1 LEAALNLMLLVRSIL
16 RFHVKWAKTNSTM
29 PHKQH
34 LAWGRSG
41 QDMVSVQ
48 QGGSA
53 SASICNKRS
62 KHPYRSRAVFG
73 CPRACRDGAPNLS
86 LAVVVTTTAAMLLL
100 LLCVG
105 SNPTS
110 RWSVVGNRKM
120 KANDQSNKVL
130 AGGQSDSVVAGAAAN
145 PSNVRRDPAS
155 SSQTAVSTNLD
166 RAPSLSSSS
175 TEFVPPSCPYLSL
188 ADLTPEER
196 YPTATSTRHI
206 VDPPPALTTT
216 GHPDTALVCCHTT
229 AGPISVAVH
238 KPWAPLGAQRFL
250 DMVRSR
256 YFSTPINALHDPHL
270 VVPLMRCVDEFLCQ
284 FGLRGSASEQYASKV
299 KDDPHWLPPG
309 KAGRS
314 NELGVKRFKR
324 GYLAYA
330 GSGPHSRGRQLF
342 LSMGDQSG
350 LGTSPWEVPFGE
362 LVGEHSYDTLARIY
376 TGYGEDGPSQ
386 ESLMTDQ
393 GLVEARRD
401 FPQLDWITS
410 CHVVE
415 EDGSAEAGGVKIAQ

>member
-1 LEAALNLMLLVRSIL
+1 LEAALKLMLDGSFDSAISNGR
-16 RFHVKWAKTNSTM
+16 TENSTM
-29 PHKQH
+29 PHKHH
-34 LAWGRSG
+34 LERGRSG
-41 QDMVSVQ
+41 QDMVNVQ

-62 KHPYRSRAVFG
+62 KHPYRSRAAFG
-73 CPRACRDGAPNLS
+73 CPRAGRDGTSNLF

-100 LLCVG
+100 LCVG
-105 SNPTS
+105 SNPMS
-110 RWSVVGNRKM
+110 RWSVMGNRKM
-120 KANDQSNKVL
+120 KANDQPNKVL

-145 PSNVRRDPAS
+145 PSNLRRDPAS
-155 SSQTAVSTNLD
+155 SSQTTVSTNLD
-166 RAPSLSSSS
+166 SAPSLSSSRA
-175 TEFVPPSCPYLSL
+175 EFVPPSCPYLSL

-206 VDPPPALTTT
+206 VDPPQTTSST
-216 GHPDTALVCCHTT
+216 GHHDTALVCCHTT
-229 AGPISVAVH
+229 AGPLSVAVH

-256 YFSTPINALHDPHL
+256 YFSTPIDALHDQHL

-284 FGLRGSASEQYASKV
+284 FGLRGSASEQYASKI

-314 NELGVKRFKR
+314 NELGVKRFQR

-342 LSMGDQSG
+342 VSMADQSG

-393 GLVEARRD
+393 GLVDARRD

-415 EDGSAEAGGVKIAQ
+415 EDGSAEAGSVKIAQ

>member
-1 LEAALNLMLLVRSIL
+1 
-16 RFHVKWAKTNSTM
+16 
-29 PHKQH
+29 
-34 LAWGRSG
+34 
-41 QDMVSVQ
+41 MVSVQ

-53 SASICNKRS
+53 SASICTKRS
-62 KHPYRSRAVFG
+62 KHPYRSRAVVG
-73 CPRACRDGAPNLS
+73 CPRAGRDGTSNLF
-86 LAVVVTTTAAMLLL
+86 LAVVVTTTAAMFL

-105 SNPTS
+105 INPTS

-120 KANDQSNKVL
+120 EANDQSNKVL
-130 AGGQSDSVVAGAAAN
+130 AGGQSDSVVAVAAAAS
-145 PSNVRRDPAS
+145 PSNLQRDPAS

-175 TEFVPPSCPYLSL
+175 AELVPPSCPYLSL

-206 VDPPPALTTT
+206 VDPPRTSST

-238 KPWAPLGAQRFL
+238 KPWAPLGARRFL
-250 DMVRSR
+250 DMVRSQ
-256 YFSTPINALHDPHL
+256 YFSTPIAALQSQGV

-284 FGLRGSASEQYASKV
+284 FGLRGSASEQFASKI
-299 KDDPHWLPPG
+299 KDDPHWLPVG

-314 NELGVKRFKR
+314 NELGVKRFQR

-342 LSMGDQSG
+342 VSMADQSG
-350 LGTSPWEVPFGE
+350 LGTSPWEVPFAE
-362 LVGEHSYDTLARIY
+362 LVGEHSYDTLAQIY

-393 GLVEARRD
+393 GLVDAKRD
-401 FPQLDWITS
+401 FPKLDWITS

-415 EDGSAEAGGVKIAQ
+415 EDESAEAGGVKIAQ